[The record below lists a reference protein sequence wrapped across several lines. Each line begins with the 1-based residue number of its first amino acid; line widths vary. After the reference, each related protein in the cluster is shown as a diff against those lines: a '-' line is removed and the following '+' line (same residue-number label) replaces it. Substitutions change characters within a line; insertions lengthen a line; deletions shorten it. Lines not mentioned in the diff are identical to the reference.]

1 MEKSYKVQLIHHPE
15 FVREGAIFSGKWQGQ
30 TEFFEVKKSP
40 RPIIFFREKSPRPI
54 NFFQKK
60 SPRPIHFFRKKMPRP
75 INFFREISPCPINF
89 FRKKSHCPIK
99 FFQVKS
105 TCPIIRSLNITI
117 SSIQKSHC
125 PIIPTCQK
133 TICPINIPTNHQTCS
148 KLLVEVYWCWFSSE
162 DGVSLILQYP
172 WRHIRMVTL
181 LIILSRVLELRMF
194 SS

>member
-1 MEKSYKVQLIHHPE
+1 MKR
-15 FVREGAIFSGKWQGQ
+15 VREGAIFTGKWQGQ

-117 SSIQKSHC
+117 SSIQKSQC
-125 PIIPTCQK
+125 PIIPTGQK
-133 TICPINIPTNHQTCS
+133 TICPINIPTNHQKCS
-148 KLLVEVYWCWFSSE
+148 KLLVEVYWGWFSSE
-162 DGVSLILQYP
+162 MASASFCSALEGTVGCSHSLS
-172 WRHIRMVTL
+172 
-181 LIILSRVLELRMF
+181 IILSRALELQMF